1 MSKKP
6 FPLVVAAGDAQQL
19 MHVLSVDVGIVN
31 LGVWY
36 GTIEPRTLVQKTV
49 YWSVVDVVAELNLGW
64 PNVQKVPIH
73 ECCDAVDVWLKTRF
87 PVRTEPVDIVLI
99 EQQPAGARFQSSSKA
114 PPSNTRMFGLSLTLR
129 STLKQLF
136 PSAFVPNFVSAKKK
150 LLALPDPHVGDD
162 EPNSSKRRRLH
173 KNATVAYVKTID
185 DLPKDQGSK
194 LDDLA
199 DCYMQARAWM
209 KEQEDWRLAIA
220 NRKTKAAE
228 RALLRKQL
236 KSTNQRPSQSS
247 FNAAA
252 APVETCVT
260 INDKQTCNLDPQQQD
275 DNDAEVCASQTSRK
289 SRKKKPSESR
299 PGVKTRKPRRTATP
313 NNSTQVSASHHHQH
327 EELQQP
333 NNSLDTLALDQSTLD
348 QSGTTSLPAAVVDLT
363 S

>member
-1 MSKKP
+1 
-6 FPLVVAAGDAQQL
+6 
-19 MHVLSVDVGIVN
+19 
-31 LGVWY
+31 
-36 GTIEPRTLVQKTV
+36 
-49 YWSVVDVVAELNLGW
+49 
-64 PNVQKVPIH
+64 
-73 ECCDAVDVWLKTRF
+73 
-87 PVRTEPVDIVLI
+87 
-99 EQQPAGARFQSSSKA
+99 
-114 PPSNTRMFGLSLTLR
+114 MFGLSLTLR

-236 KSTNQRPSQSS
+236 KSTKQRPNQ
-247 FNAAA
+247 A
-252 APVETCVT
+252 APVETCAAA
-260 INDKQTCNLDPQQQD
+260 NDKQTSNLDTPQD
-275 DNDAEVCASQTSRK
+275 KLELVEVCASQTSQK

-299 PGVKTRKPRRTATP
+299 KVVKTRKPRRTATP
-313 NNSTQVSASHHHQH
+313 NSSAQVSASHHHHQH

-333 NNSLDTLALDQSTLD
+333 NNSLDTSALDHSALDQSD
-348 QSGTTSLPAAVVDLT
+348 TTSLPAAVVDLT